1 MNRNAALVIILGVV
15 VVFSLIALSPWIIVG
30 PRQWVHS
37 LLRRKD
43 NDRMRAIGNGRKH
56 G

>member
-1 MNRNAALVIILGVV
+1 MNRNVALVIVLGMVA
-15 VVFSLIALSPWIIVG
+15 IAIVIGMSPWLVVG
-30 PRQWVHS
+30 PRQWVRN

-43 NDRMRAIGNGRKH
+43 NGMMRAIGNGRKH